1 VIELVRQ
8 YVRQLRLLQPGDR
21 VAVAV
26 SGGADSVALL
36 RALKELKQDL
46 GIVLS
51 VAHFHHGIRG
61 AEADADREFVR
72 ALADRLGLELHLGA
86 ADAPAHARSQR
97 ISLETA
103 ARDLRH
109 AWFARLIADKKAD
122 KIATAHT
129 LDDQAETVLMRLV
142 RGTGIRGLAGI
153 FPVQQEKRLIRPLLA
168 VTRRE
173 VESYLK
179 TLGQDWREDS
189 SNQDLSHTRNR
200 VRHQLLPLLE
210 QDFSPGIRKT
220 LADLAEI
227 ARAESEYWDRET
239 AALLPRIIRP
249 GKPSRSGRN
258 TSREAS
264 RTLSLDLAA
273 LTSLPLAL
281 ERQLLHRVAG
291 QLGSRLEFVHV
302 QQLSELAR
310 EKRTGKRVILPGG
323 LVAQRSFREL
333 QFTTPDKD
341 RDHHDEDERSTAGY
355 EYPLRVPGETPVP
368 ELGSI
373 IHVRLIHLGRE
384 QSSTYNS
391 GSLLNPAR
399 LAAQL
404 IVRNWRAG
412 DRFFPART
420 RAPKKLK
427 ELLQP
432 DRLGRDV
439 LPHER
444 KSWPVVESAG
454 EIVWVRGFSVPESFA
469 AAGGSAVL
477 IEERQSDVRDVV
489 GENWIRQKE

>member
-1 VIELVRQ
+1 VIDHVRQ
-8 YVRQLRLLQPGDR
+8 YVRRLRLLQPGDR
-21 VAVAV
+21 VAVAA

-36 RALKELKQDL
+36 RVLMELKPEL

-61 AEADADREFVR
+61 PEADADQEFVR
-72 ALADRLGLELHLGA
+72 ALADSLGLELHLGA
-86 ADAPAHARSQR
+86 GESPSHARAQR

-103 ARDLRH
+103 ARELRH
-109 AWFARLIADKKAD
+109 DWFAKLIAEKKAD

-129 LDDQAETVLMRLV
+129 LDDQAETILMRLV
-142 RGTGIRGLAGI
+142 RGTGVRGLAGI
-153 FPVQQEKRLIRPLLA
+153 FPVQQEKHLVRPLLG

-179 TLGQDWREDS
+179 ALGQTWREDS
-189 SNQDLSHTRNR
+189 SNRDLSHTRNR

-210 QDFSPGIRKT
+210 NDFSPGIRKT

-227 ARAESEYWDRET
+227 ARAESEYWDHET
-239 AALLPRIIRP
+239 EALLARVVRP

-258 TSREAS
+258 TSRDAS
-264 RTLSLDLAA
+264 DILSLDIMG
-273 LTSLPLAL
+273 LTALPLAL
-281 ERQLLHRVAG
+281 EWQLLHHVTAKF
-291 QLGSRLEFVHV
+291 GSRLEFTHV

-310 EKRTGKRVILPGG
+310 EKRAGKRVILPGG
-323 LVAQRSFREL
+323 LVATRSFREL
-333 QFTTPDKD
+333 QFAFQDK
-341 RDHHDEDERSTAGY
+341 HPGEDSDASY
-355 EYPLRVPGETPVP
+355 EYPLQVPGETPVP
-368 ELGSI
+368 ELGSV
-373 IHVRLIHLGRE
+373 IHARLIDLGNE
-384 QSSTYNS
+384 AVSSWNA

-399 LAAQL
+399 LASPL
-404 IVRNWRAG
+404 IVRNWRSG

-439 LPHER
+439 LPDER

-454 EIVWVRGFSVPESFA
+454 EIVWVRGFAVPEAFA
-469 AAGGSAVL
+469 AAGGSALL
-477 IEERQSDVRDVV
+477 IEESQSD
-489 GENWIRQKE
+489 IRIAGGSVPG